1 MKIQIGFVCLLFVA
15 SPFVSAQT
23 AQLTL
28 NEEVVTAGQPVTMD
42 LTLDQPAAC
51 ITQLYVEFTAQPPV
65 TFTFALYEQVTK
77 GQTVVEIK
85 QPTLLDVPGGQYRT
99 TRAYLAAC
107 PGFGQLKPFRIPERI
122 LNLRAFV
129 DTTAYPTVADL
140 TLKPTDHQFFDTKI
154 VELNN
159 LDGQLLTKLNHNAA
173 DVPELRS
180 FLIQTVRA
188 ADASLTVTERQ
199 YRLKIGKSS
208 SDPSPGFFADFHREY
223 EGLLV
228 DLRAPIPG
236 TKAQASTAPV
246 LLYVQL
252 KKRNPSDQ
260 QRGRGTYP
268 PAATAVRKTI
278 ADNTAVYKYV
288 STTGRIS
295 FDARFSSVPT
305 GATVK
310 YKKVIEDDYKDYSAP
325 TDVPK
330 VTLELAAWQFL
341 FHMDGCTDRPRRIDP
356 WNDTT
361 PDISVEFGR
370 CATKH

>member
-1 MKIQIGFVCLLFVA
+1 VKINIGFACWLFVA
-15 SPFVSAQT
+15 IPYVSAQT

-28 NEEVVTAGQPVTMD
+28 TEKVVTAGQPVTMD

-51 ITQLYVEFTAQPPV
+51 DTPLYVEFTAQPPV
-65 TFTFALYEQVTK
+65 SFSFTLSENVTK

-85 QPTLLDVPGGQYRT
+85 KPTYLDAPGAVYRT
-99 TRAYLAAC
+99 TRAYLGNC
-107 PGFGQLKPFRIPERI
+107 PGFSQIKLVKIPERI

-159 LDGQLLTKLNHNAA
+159 LDGQVLAKLNNSAA
-173 DVPELRS
+173 DVPDLRR
-180 FLIQTVRA
+180 FLIQTVLA
-188 ADASLTVTERQ
+188 ADAALTVTERQ
-199 YRLKIGKSS
+199 YRLQIMNSS
-208 SDPSPGFFADFHREY
+208 SDSSPGFFKDFHREY

-236 TKAQASTAPV
+236 TKAQASAAPV

-278 ADNTAVYKYV
+278 ADNAAVYKYV

-330 VTLELAAWQFL
+330 VTPELAAWQFL
-341 FHMDGCTDRPRRIDP
+341 FHMDGCTDQPRRIDP

-370 CATKH
+370 CATKR